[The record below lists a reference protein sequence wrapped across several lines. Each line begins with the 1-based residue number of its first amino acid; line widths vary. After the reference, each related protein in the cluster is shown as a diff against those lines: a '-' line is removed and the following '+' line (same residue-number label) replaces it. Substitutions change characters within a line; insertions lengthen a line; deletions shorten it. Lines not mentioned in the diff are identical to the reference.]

1 MAKIAVL
8 DKHLINKIAAGEV
21 VERPASVVK
30 ELLENCLDAGA
41 DRISV
46 EIEDGG
52 KKLIRITDNGGGMD
66 AADLKL
72 AFAPHATSK
81 IAADDDLFDIRTL
94 GFRGEALASIASIS
108 QIEAVSRCR
117 DAIEA
122 CRLLITGG
130 QADEITPCAAAE
142 GTTIAVR
149 NLFFNTPARRKFL
162 RTTST
167 EMGHITEQFTRIAL
181 AHPAVQ
187 MSLAHNGRLLYDL
200 TARQGLQ
207 ERIAVLFS
215 RELAD
220 GLLPIRRSDRG
231 IDVSGLVARP
241 SHARAGAQWQYVFL
255 NRRYIRDR
263 FLSHAIR
270 EAYRG
275 MMEINRCPVV
285 FLFLQMDPKSVDVNV
300 HPTKIEVRFA
310 DSNTVHSQTLAAI
323 RDKLLSSDLSVT
335 IPNKSFAHTA
345 PDSFGEPQPE
355 PDQPDRPPAAAETHE
370 QRQQRIRQAMAD
382 FFKSA
387 PPTPPSRPAAP
398 MPPASYN
405 VPRPFTPPAAPEKPA
420 AVFTPTPQP
429 RFDLPDSETLTRPQN
444 PTTPTTPA
452 ASAQPPRRSPRFLQ
466 VHNSYLVTENQDG
479 IVIIDQHALHER
491 VIYEKLHNQ
500 LQQGKLLSQR
510 SLIPEI
516 IDVTAEQMALIEHSR
531 GLLEDLGILLEPF
544 GPSSVAVQGF
554 PVLLERLS
562 PVAFIADLLDT
573 LAAQS
578 GPLSREEIYHDILD
592 MMACKAAV
600 KAGNPLDDAEIEAL
614 LSRLDTVDRSGNCPH
629 GRPTTIRLSLA
640 QLEKQFK
647 RS

>member
-1 MAKIAVL
+1 MAKIAFL
-8 DKHLINKIAAGEV
+8 EKHLINKIAAGEV

-41 DRISV
+41 DRIAV

-52 KKLIRITDNGGGMD
+52 KKLIRITDNGGGME
-66 AADLKL
+66 AEDLKL

-81 IAADDDLFDIRTL
+81 IATDEDLFAIHTM

-108 QIEAVSRCR
+108 QVEAVSRCR
-117 DAIEA
+117 GAIEGS
-122 CRLLITGG
+122 RLVIAGG
-130 QADEITPCAAAE
+130 QAEEVTPCAAAE
-142 GTTIAVR
+142 GTAIAIR
-149 NLFFNTPARRKFL
+149 NLFYNTPARRKFL

-187 MSLAHNGRLLYDL
+187 MSLSHNGRLLYDL
-200 TARQGLQ
+200 SAEQGLQ

-220 GLLPIRRSDRG
+220 GLLSIRRNDRG
-231 IDVSGLVARP
+231 MGVVGLVARP

-263 FLSHAIR
+263 FISHAIR

-275 MMEINRCPVV
+275 MMEINRYPVV
-285 FLFLQMDPKSVDVNV
+285 FLFLQVDPQSVDVNV

-310 DSNTVHSQTLAAI
+310 DSNMVHSQVLAAI
-323 RDKLLSSDLSVT
+323 RDKLLSSDLSVAMQGNPFT
-335 IPNKSFAHTA
+335 KGA
-345 PDSFGEPQPE
+345 PASFGEPQPNQ
-355 PDQPDRPPAAAETHE
+355 PDQPPKDQETHE
-370 QRQQRIRQAMAD
+370 QHQQRVRQAMAD

-387 PPTPPSRPAAP
+387 PPANPVTPAAP
-398 MPPASYN
+398 ANYTVNRSFEPN
-405 VPRPFTPPAAPEKPA
+405 VTPEKPA
-420 AVFTPTPQP
+420 YAFAPQPQP
-429 RFDLPDSETLTRPQN
+429 RFDVSDSVRINRSEMQTD
-444 PTTPTTPA
+444 
-452 ASAQPPRRSPRFLQ
+452 SAGSQRQAPRFLQ
-466 VHNSYLVTENQDG
+466 VHNSYLVTENEDG
-479 IVIIDQHALHER
+479 IVIVDQHALHER
-491 VIYEKLHNQ
+491 VIYEKLYKQ
-500 LQQGKLLSQR
+500 LQEGKLLSQR

-516 IDVTAEQMALIEHSR
+516 IDVTVEQMAIIEHSR
-531 GLLEDLGILLEPF
+531 DLLEELGILLEPF
-544 GPSSVAVQGF
+544 GPASVAVQGF
-554 PVLLERLS
+554 PVLLERVS
-562 PVAFIADLLDT
+562 PVSFIADLLDS

-578 GPLSREEIYHDILD
+578 GKMSREEIYHDILD

-600 KAGNPLDDAEIEAL
+600 KAGHSLDDAEIEAL
-614 LSRLDTVDRSGNCPH
+614 LSKLDTVDRSGNCPH

-647 RS
+647 RT